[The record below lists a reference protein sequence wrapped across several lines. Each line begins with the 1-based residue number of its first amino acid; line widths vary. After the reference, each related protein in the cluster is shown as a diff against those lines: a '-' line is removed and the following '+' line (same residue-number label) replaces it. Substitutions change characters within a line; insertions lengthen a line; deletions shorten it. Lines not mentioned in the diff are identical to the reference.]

1 MATTTNPTVSSLV
14 PGGMNPT
21 GTPINA
27 GTFSA
32 TSANPY
38 TNIPTTSG
46 SNPNPY
52 SSTIPNAGSAIPS
65 PSVSTTGS
73 GGLNGPYGALGP
85 AIQQLL
91 GSQGGY
97 NPQAVQAILAQMQPG
112 INAGAQNLLEQ
123 FGAAGGRFSS
133 AAATG
138 LANYESSNILNEG
151 DIMAQLYEQSYQ
163 NYMNTI
169 LGIAPQVEQ
178 YQQSRPTGWDIA
190 SGILDLIPGIGGLF
204 KSGAKSGTP

>member
-1 MATTTNPTVSSLV
+1 MAATTNPTVSSLV

-21 GTPINA
+21 GTPIVA
-27 GTFSA
+27 GTGTFST

-38 TNIPTTSG
+38 TNLPTSSG

-52 SSTIPNAGSAIPS
+52 SSTIPNPGSAIPS
-65 PSVSTTGS
+65 PVVSTTGS

-97 NPQAVQAILAQMQPG
+97 NPAAVQAILAQMQPG
-112 INAGAQNLLEQ
+112 INAGAQNLEEQ

-138 LANYESSNILNEG
+138 LANYQSQNVLNEG
-151 DIMAQLYEQSYQ
+151 DIMAQLYEQSFQ

-169 LGIAPQVEQ
+169 LGVSGQAEQ
-178 YQQSRPTGWDIA
+178 YEASRPSGWDIA
-190 SGILDLIPGIGGLF
+190 SGILGLGTSVAGLIPGL
-204 KSGAKSGTP
+204 